1 MKQGNEVVSSGYA
14 AGRGARRGT
23 TAKGQR
29 TPERPQQRSGSGLA
43 ANEERW
49 RLIAEAAYYRV
60 QARGFAPGQEIED
73 WLQAE
78 AEIDRRLR
86 GA

>member
-1 MKQGNEVVSSGYA
+1 MKQGNEVISSGLS

-29 TPERPQQRSGSGLA
+29 KPERPERGAGGGLA
-43 ANEERW
+43 ANNERA
-49 RLIAEAAYYRV
+49 RQIAEAAYYRA
-60 QARGFAPGQEIED
+60 QARGFAPGEEIED

-78 AEIDRRLR
+78 AEIDRMLR

>member
-14 AGRGARRGT
+14 AGHGARRGT
-23 TAKGQR
+23 TAKKQR
-29 TPERPQQRSGSGLA
+29 VPERPEQRTGSGLA
-43 ANEERW
+43 AGEERC
-49 RLIAEAAYYRV
+49 RLIAEAAYYRA

-78 AEIDRRLR
+78 AEIDRMLH
-86 GA
+86 GT

>member
-1 MKQGNEVVSSGYA
+1 MKQGKEVASAGHPA
-14 AGRGARRGT
+14 ARGAHNGT
-23 TAKGQR
+23 AAKGQR
-29 TPERPQQRSGSGLA
+29 TPVQPERRAGGGLA

-49 RLIAEAAYYRV
+49 RLIAEAAYFRA

-78 AEIDRRLR
+78 AEIDRILG

>member
-1 MKQGNEVVSSGYA
+1 MKHGKEMAYTGHPA
-14 AGRGARRGT
+14 ARGVHTGT
-23 TAKGQR
+23 VAKGQR
-29 TPERPQQRSGSGLA
+29 APGQPEHRAGGGHA

-49 RLIAEAAYYRV
+49 RRIAEAAYYRA

-78 AEIDRRLR
+78 ADIDRGR
-86 GA
+86 GGV

>member
-1 MKQGNEVVSSGYA
+1 MKQDIEVISTGLS
-14 AGRGARRGT
+14 AGRGVRRGT

-29 TPERPQQRSGSGLA
+29 TPERPPQRTGGGLA

-49 RLIAEAAYYRV
+49 RLIAEAAYYRA
-60 QARGFAPGQEIED
+60 QARGFVPGQEIED

-78 AEIDRRLR
+78 AEIDRMLR

>member
-1 MKQGNEVVSSGYA
+1 MKQGKEVASGGHPVA
-14 AGRGARRGT
+14 LAARRGT
-23 TAKGQR
+23 IAKGQR
-29 TPERPQQRSGSGLA
+29 TPERPGHRAGSGLA

-49 RLIAEAAYYRV
+49 RLIAEAAYYRA
-60 QARGFAPGQEIED
+60 QARGFAPGQESED

-78 AEIDRRLR
+78 AEIDRMLR